1 MTSLG
6 KINLNIVISAELF
19 SMLDIRT
26 QNARHLRSIQLIMTA
41 VFRRKLNVKL
51 QTLISVK

>member
-6 KINLNIVISAELF
+6 KINLKIVISAELF
-19 SMLDIRT
+19 STLAIRT
-26 QNARHLRSIQLIMTA
+26 QNVRHLRSIQLITTA
-41 VFRRKLNVKL
+41 VLRRKLNVKL

>member
-6 KINLNIVISAELF
+6 KINLKIVISAELF
-19 SMLDIRT
+19 STLAIRT
-26 QNARHLRSIQLIMTA
+26 QNVRHLCSIQLITTA
-41 VFRRKLNVKL
+41 VLRRKLNVKL